1 VARRAQVFAGVI
13 STDPSK
19 VRELIPIMRKA
30 LGKIPGMIAVVTQPS
45 IFARGIGEG
54 RSINIELTG
63 PDLAVLVNTGKRIF
77 GQLMGLMPGVQI
89 RPVPSL
95 DLGNPEV
102 RITPNRERLAA
113 LHMNTSDIGKYID
126 SMLQGVK
133 IDEYL
138 YEGGKIDLKVSAGG
152 RFVSKS
158 QDFGSLPIR
167 TPEGK
172 LVTLGDIADIEL
184 VTGPTQINRIERQ
197 RAIELITTPPPHM
210 PLEEAMDL
218 VRTKVVEPLRK
229 EGVIGGPYGLRMAG
243 TADDLTRTRKS
254 FQSNFLLA
262 LLITYL
268 LMAALFEN
276 YLYPFLIM
284 FTVPTAAAGGFIGLY
299 VVNKTIAHQPMD
311 VLTMLGF
318 VILVGT
324 VVNNAILIVHQ
335 ALNNIRDHDMDKRE
349 ALLESIRTRIRPII
363 MSTATS
369 AMAMTPLIMFP
380 GAGSEMYRGI
390 GSVVVGGLIFAT
402 IFTLFL
408 IPAFTSLMWA
418 VGDRLFPGSEA
429 SEPGR

>member
-1 VARRAQVFAGVI
+1 
-13 STDPSK
+13 
-19 VRELIPIMRKA
+19 M
-30 LGKIPGMIAVVTQPS
+30 
-45 IFARGIGEG
+45 
-54 RSINIELTG
+54 
-63 PDLAVLVNTGKRIF
+63 
-77 GQLMGLMPGVQI
+77 
-89 RPVPSL
+89 
-95 DLGNPEV
+95 
-102 RITPNRERLAA
+102 
-113 LHMNTSDIGKYID
+113 
-126 SMLQGVK
+126 
-133 IDEYL
+133 
-138 YEGGKIDLKVSAGG
+138 
-152 RFVSKS
+152 
-158 QDFGSLPIR
+158 
-167 TPEGK
+167 
-172 LVTLGDIADIEL
+172 GDIADIEL

-218 VRTKVVEPLRK
+218 VRTKVVAPLK
-229 EGVIGGPYGLRMAG
+229 NEGVIGGPYGLNMAG

-254 FQSNFLLA
+254 FQGNFLLA

-284 FTVPTAAAGGFIGLY
+284 FTVPMATAGGFVGLY
-299 VVNKTIAHQPMD
+299 IVNKTIAHQPLD

-335 ALNNIRDHDMDKRE
+335 AVNNMREHAMEKRE
-349 ALLESIRTRIRPII
+349 ALVESVRTRIRPII

-369 AMAMTPLIMFP
+369 VMAMTPLIIFP

-418 VGDRLFPGSEA
+418 VGDRLLPRSKA
-429 SEPGR
+429 SEQGG